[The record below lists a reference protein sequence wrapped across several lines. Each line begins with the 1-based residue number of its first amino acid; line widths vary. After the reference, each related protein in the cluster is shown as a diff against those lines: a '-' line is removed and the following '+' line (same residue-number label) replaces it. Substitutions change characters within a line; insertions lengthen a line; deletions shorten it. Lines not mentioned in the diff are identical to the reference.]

1 MIYTL
6 LHHQRRVQS
15 RDKWGYHREM
25 KGPRLSYYTKESLF
39 HDENRLNLL
48 IWQKEEPE
56 HMWRREMLCFLSD
69 KDKDKSGRHWRTGDW
84 AYWLHDTRQHTGQK
98 LHHRLPDNIKPLTE
112 HVLSYGRIWDCFW
125 QRCGACACPGL
136 VELKRKTMIIQVFQ
150 EAVQHFSC
158 LFLVFSNAKVLLGF
172 ATVRTVE
179 DKVSINTPLNFGTRP
194 QCGIVRETSASIRAL
209 PQ

>member
-1 MIYTL
+1 MKTGWIYLYDKKRNPNTCGEEKCCVSC
-6 LHHQRRVQS
+6 QIRIRIRVGGTEELVIELI
-15 RDKWGYHREM
+15 D
-25 KGPRLSYYTKESLF
+25 YTIQDSTQAK
-39 HDENRLNLL
+39 
-48 IWQKEEPE
+48 
-56 HMWRREMLCFLSD
+56 
-69 KDKDKSGRHWRTGDW
+69 
-84 AYWLHDTRQHTGQK
+84 K